1 MNAPDKIMTDAPKA
15 IYLKDYTAPAY
26 LIDTVD
32 LHFDLFEDHAR
43 VTSRLA
49 MTSNHD
55 HTQGAKPLVLHGE
68 KLKLI
73 SVKLN
78 DELLPANSYQVTNEN
93 LSVSNLPESFTL
105 EIVTEIKP
113 QENKALE
120 GLYKSGGHFCTQCEA
135 EGFRKITYF
144 LDRPDVMAKY
154 TTTIVADAKYPQLL
168 SNGNLVDHG
177 KLEGNRHWAKWED
190 PFKKPSYLFAL
201 VAGDLSFLEDTFVTC
216 SGRSVTLRIYVEH
229 HNLDKTEHAMHSLKA
244 AMRWDEEV
252 FGLEYDLDIYMIVA
266 VDDFNMGAMENKG
279 LNLFNSKYVLAKPET
294 ATDGDFE
301 GIESVIGHEY
311 FHNWTGNR
319 VTCRDWFQLSLK
331 EGLTVFRDQE
341 FSADMSSRAVKR
353 INDVRSL
360 RTIQF
365 PEDGGPMAHS
375 VRPDSYIEIGN
386 FYTSTI
392 YNKGAEVIRMM
403 HTLLGQDGFRKG
415 MDLYFERHDGQA
427 VTTDDFVK
435 AMEGA
440 NNRDLTQFRRWY
452 TQAGTPEITTEGQ
465 YDKEKQV
472 YTLTI
477 KQTCPATPGQP
488 TKEPFHLPIAI
499 GLLDSQGNELPLQL
513 DGETKATGTSRVLEL
528 SQAEQDYRFINVT
541 QQPLP
546 SLLRGFS
553 APVKLHSKTSHEEL
567 AFLLANDSDAFN
579 RWEAGQ
585 RLAGDIILGLVTAYR
600 NGKEMVLDE
609 TFVQAIAK
617 SLESSLDRALVA
629 QLLTLPS
636 ELYLAELMATVDV
649 EGIHL
654 AREFV
659 RKTLAERLKGAFE
672 KTYKANSDSGAYR
685 FESLSVAKRS
695 LKNLSL
701 SYLMTLNDTA
711 SRKLCMHQ
719 FETADNMTDSIA
731 ALFALANLDCA
742 ERIPALASFYEK
754 WRHDPL
760 VLDKWFGLQAM
771 SQLPGTLAEVQA
783 LTLHPAFEIKN
794 PNKVYSLIGA
804 FTRSNPVRFHD
815 ASGDGYLFLADKV
828 LQIDAF
834 NPSVAARM
842 LGALSRW
849 RKYDE
854 KRQILMK
861 AQLQRILAQPRLSK
875 DAYEVVSKSLA

>member
-1 MNAPDKIMTDAPKA
+1 MNAPDKVISDAPKA
-15 IYLKDYTAPAY
+15 IFLKDYTAPHY

-32 LHFDLFEDHAR
+32 LHFDLHDDYAR
-43 VTSRLA
+43 ITSRLS
-49 MTSNHD
+49 MHSNHE
-55 HTQGAKPLVLHGE
+55 HAQQNQPLILQGE
-68 KLKLI
+68 RLKLI

-78 DELLPANSYQVTNEN
+78 DQLLTAGQYQLTEDSLTILDVPAG
-93 LSVSNLPESFTL
+93 FTL
-105 EIVTEIKP
+105 EIVTEVKP

-144 LDRPDVMAKY
+144 LDRPDVMARY
-154 TTTIVADAKYPQLL
+154 TTTIVADKKYPQLL
-168 SNGNLVDHG
+168 SNGNLVEQG
-177 KLEGNRHWAKWED
+177 ELEGGRHWAKWVD

-201 VAGDLSFLEDTFVTC
+201 VAGDLAHLHDTFITR
-216 SGRSVTLRIYVEH
+216 SGRSVDLRIYVEQ
-229 HNLDKTEHAMHSLKA
+229 HNLDKTAHAMHSLKQS
-244 AMRWDEEV
+244 MRWDEDT

-294 ATDGDFE
+294 ATDADFD

-341 FSADMSSRAVKR
+341 FSADMASRAVKR

-360 RTIQF
+360 RTVQF
-365 PEDGGPMAHS
+365 PEDGGPMAHA
-375 VRPDSYIEIGN
+375 VGPGSYIEIGN

-403 HTLLGQDGFRKG
+403 HTLLGKDGFRRG

-435 AMEGA
+435 AMEDA
-440 NNRDLTQFRRWY
+440 NQRDLTQFRRWY
-452 TQAGTPEITTEGQ
+452 TQAGTPEISAAGV
-465 YDKEKQV
+465 YDAATQS
-472 YTLTI
+472 YTLTLT
-477 KQTCPATPGQP
+477 QSCPATPGQP
-488 TKEPFHLPIAI
+488 HKAPFHLPIAM
-499 GLLDSQGNELPLQL
+499 GLLDAQGADMPLQL
-513 DGETKATGTSRVLEL
+513 EGEQQPAATTRVLEL
-528 SQAEQDYRFINVT
+528 REAEQQFRFINVT
-541 QQPLP
+541 QPPLP

-553 APVKLHSKTSHEEL
+553 APVKLHAHTSQAEL
-567 AFLLANDSDAFN
+567 AFLLGHDSDAFN

-585 RLAGDIILGLVTAYR
+585 RLAGEIILGLVAAYR
-600 NGKEMVLDE
+600 DGQAMTLDDS
-609 TFVQAIAK
+609 FVQAIAK
-617 SLESSLDRALVA
+617 ALHSKLDPAVVA

-636 ELYLAELMATVDV
+636 ELYLAEAMTTVDV

-659 RKTLAERLKGAFE
+659 RKTLAQRLKADFE
-672 KTYKANSDSGAYR
+672 QAYQANSVTGTYR
-685 FESLSVAKRS
+685 FDAQNVARRS
-695 LKNLSL
+695 LKNLAL
-701 SYLMTLNDTA
+701 SYLMTLNEA
-711 SRKLCMHQ
+711 VSRSLCMQQ
-719 FETADNMTDSIA
+719 FNSADNMTDSIA
-731 ALFALANLDCA
+731 ALAALSNQDCT
-742 ERIPALASFYEK
+742 ERTPALAAFYDK

-783 LTLHPAFEIKN
+783 LVQHPAFEIKN

-804 FTRSNPVRFHD
+804 YTRSNPIRFHD
-815 ASGDGYLFLADKV
+815 VSGAGYAFLADQV
-828 LQIDAF
+828 LHIDTF

-849 RKYDE
+849 RKFDAT
-854 KRQILMK
+854 RQALMQ
-861 AQLQRILAQPRLSK
+861 AQLQRIIAQPGLSK

>member
-1 MNAPDKIMTDAPKA
+1 MNAPDKVITDAPKA
-15 IYLKDYTAPAY
+15 IYLKDYTVPPY
-26 LIDTVD
+26 LIETAD
-32 LHFDLFEDHAR
+32 LHFDLFEDHAL

-49 MTSNHD
+49 LSANHD
-55 HTQGAKPLVLHGE
+55 RTQGAQPLVLQGE
-68 KLKLI
+68 KLQLH
-73 SVKLN
+73 SVKL
-78 DELLPANSYQVTNEN
+78 DGRLLPAEAYRLGEEN
-93 LSVSNLPESFTL
+93 LTIADVPASFTL
-105 EIVTEIKP
+105 EIVTEIRP
-113 QENKALE
+113 QDNKALE

-154 TTTIVADAKYPQLL
+154 TTTIVADRKYTQLL
-168 SNGNLVDHG
+168 SNGNLVDSG
-177 KLEGNRHWAKWED
+177 ELADGRHWAKWVD

-201 VAGDLSFLEDTFVTC
+201 VAGDLAVLEDTFTTR
-216 SGRSVTLRIYVEH
+216 SGRSVALRIYVEH
-229 HNLDKTEHAMHSLKA
+229 HNLDKTAHAMQSLQH
-244 AMRWDEEV
+244 AMRWDEAT

-294 ATDGDFE
+294 ATDMDYD

-341 FSADMSSRAVKR
+341 FSADMASRAVKR

-360 RTIQF
+360 RTVQF

-403 HTLLGQDGFRKG
+403 HTLLGANGFRKG

-435 AMEGA
+435 AMEDA
-440 NNRDLTQFRRWY
+440 NQRDLAQFRRWY
-452 TQAGTPEITTEGQ
+452 TQAGTPQITAAGT
-465 YDKEKQV
+465 YDQAAQT
-472 YTLTI
+472 YTLTLS
-477 KQTCPATPGQP
+477 QSCPATPGQAH
-488 TKEPFHLPIAI
+488 KLPFHLPVAM
-499 GLLDSQGNELPLQL
+499 GLLDAQGADMPLQL
-513 DGETKATGTSRVLEL
+513 DGEPTPAGTTRVLEL
-528 SQAEQDYRFINVT
+528 REAEQQFRFVNVA
-541 QQPLP
+541 QPPLP

-553 APVKLHSKTSHEEL
+553 APVKLQMQTTHEQL
-567 AFLLANDSDAFN
+567 AFLLAHDSDAFN

-585 RLAGDIILGLVTAYR
+585 RLAGEIILALAATYR
-600 NGKEMVLDE
+600 SAGEMALDDSY
-609 TFVQAIAK
+609 VQAVAH
-617 SLESSLDRALVA
+617 ALNSKLAPAVVA

-636 ELYLAELMATVDV
+636 ELYLAELMTIVDV
-649 EGIHL
+649 DAIHA

-659 RKTLAERLKGAFE
+659 RTTLAQRLKSNFTDA
-672 KTYKANSDSGAYR
+672 YLANSSAGPYR
-685 FESLSVAKRS
+685 FDAASAAKRS

-701 SYLMTLNDTA
+701 GYLTA
-711 SRKLCMHQ
+711 LDEPATRALCMQQ
-719 FETADNMTDSIA
+719 FNSADNMTDSIA
-731 ALFALANLDCA
+731 ALAALANLDCA
-742 ERIPALASFYEK
+742 ERAPALAAFHER

-760 VLDKWFGLQAM
+760 VLDKWFALQAT

-783 LTLHPAFEIKN
+783 LTQHPAFEIRN

-804 FTRSNPVRFHD
+804 YARSNPVRFHD
-815 ASGDGYLFLADKV
+815 ISGAGYRFLADKV
-828 LQIDAF
+828 LQIDVF

-849 RKYDE
+849 RKYDSQ
-854 KRQILMK
+854 RQALMQ
-861 AQLQRILAQPRLSK
+861 AELQRILTQPGLSK
-875 DAYEVVSKSLA
+875 DAYEVASKSLT

>member
-1 MNAPDKIMTDAPKA
+1 MNAPDKVISDAPKA
-15 IYLKDYTAPAY
+15 IFLKDYTAPRY

-32 LHFDLFEDHAR
+32 LHFDLHDDYAR
-43 VTSRLA
+43 ITSRLSIH
-49 MTSNHD
+49 SNHE
-55 HTQGAKPLVLHGE
+55 HSQQNQPLILQGE
-68 KLKLI
+68 RLKLI
-73 SVKLN
+73 AVKLN
-78 DELLPANSYQVTNEN
+78 DQLLTAGQYQLNEDSLTILDVPAG
-93 LSVSNLPESFTL
+93 FTL
-105 EIVTEIKP
+105 EIVTEVKP

-144 LDRPDVMAKY
+144 LDRPDVMARY
-154 TTTIVADAKYPQLL
+154 TTTIVADKKYPQLL
-168 SNGNLVDHG
+168 SNGNLVEQG
-177 KLEGNRHWAKWED
+177 ELEDGRHWAKWVD

-201 VAGDLSFLEDTFVTC
+201 VAGDLAHLHDTFITR
-216 SGRSVTLRIYVEH
+216 SGRSVSLRIYVEQ
-229 HNLDKTEHAMHSLKA
+229 HNLDKTAHAMHSLKQS
-244 AMRWDEEV
+244 MRWDEDT

-294 ATDGDFE
+294 ATDADFD

-360 RTIQF
+360 RTVQF
-365 PEDGGPMAHS
+365 PEDGGPMAHA

-403 HTLLGQDGFRKG
+403 HTLLGKAGFRRG

-435 AMEGA
+435 AMEDA
-440 NNRDLTQFRRWY
+440 NQRDLTQFRRWY
-452 TQAGTPEITTEGQ
+452 TQAGTPEISAAGV
-465 YDKEKQV
+465 YDAATQS
-472 YTLTI
+472 YTLTLT
-477 KQTCPATPGQP
+477 QSCPATPGQP
-488 TKEPFHLPIAI
+488 HKEPFHLPIAM
-499 GLLDSQGNELPLQL
+499 GLLDAQGADMPLQL
-513 DGETKATGTSRVLEL
+513 EGEDAATGTTRVLEL
-528 SQAEQDYRFINVT
+528 RDAAQTFRFINVA
-541 QQPLP
+541 QPPLP

-553 APVKLHSKTSHEEL
+553 APVKLHAHTSRTEL
-567 AFLLANDSDAFN
+567 AFLLGHDSDAFN

-585 RLAGDIILGLVTAYR
+585 RLAGEIILGLVAAYR
-600 NGKEMVLDE
+600 DGQAMTLDDS
-609 TFVQAIAK
+609 FVQAIAK
-617 SLESSLDRALVA
+617 ALHSKLDPAVVA

-636 ELYLAELMATVDV
+636 ELYLAEAMTTVDV

-659 RKTLAERLKGAFE
+659 RKTLAQRLKADFE
-672 KTYKANSDSGAYR
+672 QAYRANSVPGTYR
-685 FESLSVAKRS
+685 FDAQNVARRS
-695 LKNLSL
+695 LKNLAL
-701 SYLMTLNDTA
+701 SYLMTLNEPA
-711 SRKLCMHQ
+711 ARALCMQQ
-719 FETADNMTDSIA
+719 FNSADNMTDSIA
-731 ALFALANLDCA
+731 ALAALSNQDCTERALA
-742 ERIPALASFYEK
+742 LAAFYDK

-783 LTLHPAFEIKN
+783 LVQHPAFEIKN

-804 FTRSNPVRFHD
+804 YTRSNPIRFHD
-815 ASGDGYLFLADKV
+815 ISGAGYAFLADQV
-828 LQIDAF
+828 LHIDTF

-849 RKYDE
+849 RKFDAT
-854 KRQILMK
+854 RQALMQ
-861 AQLQRILAQPRLSK
+861 AQLQRIIAQPGLSK